1 MIFMKKFLGIFIIIF
16 TIFLLGCEGQAE
28 KENEVLSKY
37 NENKLLKVFKN
48 EFPERKVILCESA
61 DLTNDNIEDLI
72 VIFKEEKET
81 RMVVLVDSG
90 DGVKYTNIVPAPI
103 EDQSIKLKNIDNKD
117 EMEFIVSGSKRGN
130 IGYAIFRIENMK
142 IVDLFG
148 EGMDSCC

>member
-16 TIFLLGCEGQAE
+16 TIFLLGCERQVE

-48 EFPERKVILCESA
+48 EFPKRKVILCEAA

-90 DGVKYTNIVPAPI
+90 DDVKYTNIVPAPI